1 MLPLGAPLKT
11 AAWNGVFLTI
21 PRSWETSL
29 VDARY
34 LVFEKD
40 AKPVMEIKWQRVKGK
55 FSAKSHFKRLAGSA
69 GRGKIAVSQW
79 QPPSSWMSALKSFC
93 VDGFEWQG
101 REDSGRGVI
110 LWCPH
115 CRTASLIQFLGDD
128 DEDGTGVHPEIL
140 ASFGDH
146 RDDGR
151 THWSLFDIRFL
162 ISEAFQMHN
171 FAFQPGRYH
180 FNFENSGI
188 SVTLFRWA
196 PAAALLAEQNLNS
209 LAADAF
215 KKNPRDFNS
224 RLFDGHP
231 AVEWN
236 SPKGSLWQRLRA
248 RGKPRHYAGRVW
260 HVESK
265 NRILGVGVQG
275 KKPVDVNLLTELCS
289 SYEAL

>member
-1 MLPLGAPLKT
+1 VVSKPLGPPFKT
-11 AAWNGVFLTI
+11 AAWNGVFLNI
-21 PRSWETSL
+21 PRSWETGL

-40 AKPVMEIKWQRVKGK
+40 AKPAMEIKWQQVKGK
-55 FSAKSHFKRLAGSA
+55 FSAKSHFKRLAGS
-69 GRGKIAVSQW
+69 GKIAVSQW
-79 QPPSSWMSALKSFC
+79 QPPSSWMSALKGFS

-115 CRTASLIQFLGDD
+115 CRTASLIQFLGDAEANRTD
-128 DEDGTGVHPEIL
+128 VHSEIL

-162 ISEAFQMHN
+162 ISDAFQMHD

-180 FNFENSGI
+180 FTLKNGGI
-188 SVTLFRWA
+188 SVTLIRWA
-196 PAAALLAEQNLNS
+196 PAAVLLAEQGLNS
-209 LAADAF
+209 LAANAF
-215 KKNPRDFNS
+215 KKNPRDFNNL
-224 RLFDGHP
+224 LFNGYP
-231 AVEWN
+231 AVEWK
-236 SPKGSLWQRLRA
+236 SPKGSLWQRLRP
-248 RGKPRHYAGRVW
+248 RSEPRHYAGRVW
-260 HVESK
+260 HVESR

-275 KKPVDVNLLTELCS
+275 KKPLDDNLLTELCS